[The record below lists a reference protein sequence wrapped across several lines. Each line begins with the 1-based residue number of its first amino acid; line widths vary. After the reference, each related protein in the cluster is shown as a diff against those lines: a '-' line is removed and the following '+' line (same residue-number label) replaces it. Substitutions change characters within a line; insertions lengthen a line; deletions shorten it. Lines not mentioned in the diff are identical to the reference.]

1 MPVSLM
7 SEWPHVF
14 VGLSFKFHL
23 DEGPTFSIVKK
34 KKDFFLLQSEARH
47 YSTPDAFDYF
57 FLITSS
63 NFHSQS

>member
-34 KKDFFLLQSEARH
+34 KKLFFCYNLRLDVTVFQMH
-47 YSTPDAFDYF
+47 
-57 FLITSS
+57 LITS
-63 NFHSQS
+63 F